1 VLLVPLEPPE
11 LPDAPEPVPLEPP
24 ELPKVAEIVELV
36 PVEFEPVEFVPL
48 FYETLL
54 ALPCANTEFTT
65 NVDTANA
72 AIIAATAIIFNFV
85 VIVKNV
91 I

>member
-1 VLLVPLEPPE
+1 MLLVPLEPPE
-11 LPDAPEPVPLEPP
+11 LPDAPEP
-24 ELPKVAEIVELV
+24 ELPKVAGIVELV

-48 FYETLL
+48 VEEPLL

-91 I
+91 M